1 MDSNGKGTGFVF
13 PALILGNDWHVV
25 LADMGEVQNGT
36 LLAENKKHVVE
47 QGQKNEKPGRR
58 RG

>member
-13 PALILGNDWHVV
+13 PALILGNDWHIV

-36 LLAENKKHVVE
+36 LLAEN
-47 QGQKNEKPGRR
+47 EKPGRAGAEKR
-58 RG
+58 ETW

>member
-1 MDSNGKGTGFVF
+1 MMLDGFERKRNWLHV

-36 LLAENKKHVVE
+36 LLAEN
-47 QGQKNEKPGRR
+47 EKPGRAGAKIR
-58 RG
+58 ETW